1 MSLSFP
7 TLSAAEAAAL
17 IQHSDTI
24 GFGGFTAA
32 GACKEIPIAL
42 AARAN
47 AEHAAGRPFRLG
59 ILTGASTGKSLDGA
73 LAEANAIE
81 WRTPYQSDPSLRKAI
96 NEGRARFFDLH
107 LSSVQGTVRSGVLG
121 KVNWAIVEACDV
133 SPNGEITLTTSVG
146 ASNTYLRLADKVLIE
161 LNAYH
166 PKALAGFHDLY
177 EPQDAPNRRE
187 IPVYKPNDRVGTTT
201 VKVDPKKIAG
211 IVLTNRPDEIGGFD
225 EADPVTTK
233 IGENVANFLAGEIRS
248 GRLPASFL
256 PLQSGVGNIANAV
269 IGALGSN
276 PGIPPF
282 MMYTEVIQ
290 DSVIDLVQSG
300 KCTFASGCSLTVSKD
315 KLAEMYKNL
324 EFFRP
329 RMVLRPQEIS
339 NSPELVRRLGLI
351 TINTA
356 IEVDLFGNVNSTHI
370 MGDNLMNGIGGSG
383 DFTRNAQISIYTCP
397 SAAKKGAIS
406 TIVPLV
412 SHMDHTEHSVQI
424 VVTEHG
430 VADLRGKAPL
440 DRAQHIIEQ
449 CVHPEYRDLL
459 RG

>member
-133 SPNGEITLTTSVG
+133 SANGEITLTTSVG

-161 LNAYH
+161 LNSYH

-440 DRAQHIIEQ
+440 DRAQHI
-449 CVHPEYRDLL
+449 
-459 RG
+459 